1 MSEGQRK
8 VVGAI
13 VVAASVAAAI
23 GGYIGIK
30 AGFKRHNARQA
41 KLTAT
46 AGWGLEPAVRDR
58 IFDALERNMTPLV
71 DSPRF
76 KDYQKRQ
83 VAAWRAKG
91 VKTDDV
97 GFSKDLGRLL
107 VARGIPRLPDA
118 EMNALHDLKK
128 KMVFASKR
136 VCPCFWDPA
145 TCTEADIMD
154 GLARLTP
161 PDLESWSRLSAAA
174 ALAELSASS
183 AAPDTQADFQ
193 NGLIAISELVPRNR
207 RQRFDAILDGAG
219 GATSPSKADQ
229 CFAMQTIFSGADAM
243 PPAERIR
250 FARALANA
258 GIER

>member
-23 GGYIGIK
+23 GGYIGITE
-30 AGFKRHNARQA
+30 GRKRHNARQA

-46 AGWGLEPAVRDR
+46 AGWGLEPATRDR
-58 IFDALERNMTPLV
+58 IFDALQRTMKPLV

-76 KDYQKRQ
+76 KDYQKQQ
-83 VAAWRAKG
+83 VAAARAKG
-91 VKTDDV
+91 DKADDV
-97 GFSKDLGRLL
+97 VFSKDLGRMV

-118 EMNALHDLKK
+118 DMSALHDLKK
-128 KMVFASKR
+128 KMVLASKR
-136 VCPCFWDPA
+136 VCPCFWDPGA
-145 TCTEADIMD
+145 CTEADVMD
-154 GLARLTP
+154 GLAQLTP
-161 PDLESWSRLSAAA
+161 PDLERWSRLSAAA
-174 ALAELSASS
+174 ALAEL
-183 AAPDTQADFQ
+183 AATAAVPDTRDDFMQ
-193 NGLIAISELVPRNR
+193 GMVTIVESLPSNR
-207 RQRFDAILDGAG
+207 RKRFEAMLDGGDA
-219 GATSPSKADQ
+219 AASPSKADQ